1 MLSSAQPP
9 AALSMPSMPE
19 VPCSSGPDPIP
30 DHKQIPNSEISLDY
44 IDNDAA
50 NELTSFLNSCD
61 FKQENGHSV
70 ASFGEPYVYTGSKSS
85 QNVPPIP
92 EELKFLFE
100 KLNALQ
106 TELYAAKY
114 GSETQ
119 NSPCINSCLINRY
132 EGSASI
138 LPRHS
143 DREVTID
150 PESSIFTVS
159 IGSSCDIKFIER
171 ATGSETLLN
180 CPNRSMYHMTRR
192 SQENFDHM
200 IERGSIESGVRYS
213 LTFRCVSWKNKN
225 ATCLL
230 GDSNTGLL
238 RFGSDK
244 RGTFG
249 ELMPGRKFW
258 APRIKD
264 VDPVSCMG
272 YSNVV
277 LLCGINDVRHP
288 DVESENDVAECYAE
302 LKRKVKQIQLLS
314 PSTRAVFV
322 CPLLPTKNL
331 QLNGKVN
338 TFNRLIH
345 FDLVPACKGV
355 VCVEGFMRFARNHLL
370 ADELSK
376 QFDRF
381 GRQDTL
387 HLNKSGTRV
396 LAGLIKHSVFLRLNG
411 GVDRRRH
418 TGKNDGRPYSLV
430 ASYPPASQRRW

>member
-1 MLSSAQPP
+1 M
-9 AALSMPSMPE
+9 
-19 VPCSSGPDPIP
+19 
-30 DHKQIPNSEISLDY
+30 
-44 IDNDAA
+44 
-50 NELTSFLNSCD
+50 
-61 FKQENGHSV
+61 
-70 ASFGEPYVYTGSKSS
+70 
-85 QNVPPIP
+85 PPIP
-92 EELKFLFE
+92 EELKFLFDR
-100 KLNALQ
+100 LNSLQ
-106 TELYAAKY
+106 TELHTAKY

-132 EGSASI
+132 DGSAST

-159 IGSSCDIKFIER
+159 IGSSCDLKFIER

-192 SQENFDHM
+192 SQEIFDHM
-200 IERGSIESGVRYS
+200 IERGSIENGVRYS

-230 GDSNTGLL
+230 GDSNTGQL

-277 LLCGINDVRHP
+277 LLCGINDVRQP
-288 DVESENDVAECYAE
+288 DVESDSDVAKCYAE
-302 LKRKVKQIQLLS
+302 LKLKVKQIQLLS

-331 QLNGKVN
+331 LLNKKVN

-355 VCVEGFMRFARNHLL
+355 VYVDGFMRFARNHLL

-376 QFDRF
+376 QFDRY

-387 HLNKSGTRV
+387 HLNKPGTRV